1 MTFDYWFK
9 GLIVRK
15 RDGGV
20 VEKDGWRRF
29 VTALVAGELPDY
41 QVAALLMAIYFRG
54 MTVEE
59 TAALTEA
66 MADSGERLTLGAG
79 PYVDKHSTG
88 GVGDKVTLVAVPW
101 AAACG
106 ARIAKLSGRGLGYT
120 GGTVDK
126 LEAIPGV
133 NLSLTAR
140 QLKEETD
147 RVGCAVTEARAVAP
161 ADRIIY
167 ALRDATATVESLPL
181 IVSSILSKKLAG
193 GAPAFVFD
201 VKAGRGA
208 FAPDEES
215 ARELGRSLIAA
226 AEASGRKAV
235 AVITAMDEPL
245 GRAVGNALEVAEA
258 ASALRGDGPDDL
270 LEVSRVIAAEMLA
283 LAGAV
288 GPGEA
293 RNRLAA
299 ALEGGGAF
307 AKLDEMVRAQGAPE
321 GWWDLLPKAGKSAS
335 LLAEREGYLSKVDAL
350 AVARAAHAL
359 GAGRSSKDDVVDPAV
374 GVVLH
379 KKTGERVAPGDA
391 LMTLHYDDEERLARA
406 LVHAGAAAAVS
417 GRKPDVKELIL
428 GILRG

>member
-1 MTFDYWFK
+1 MELGYWFRD
-9 GLIVRK
+9 LIVRK
-15 RDGGV
+15 RDGGA
-20 VEKDGWRRF
+20 VEEDGWRRF
-29 VTALVAGELPDY
+29 VEALVAGELPDY

-54 MTVEE
+54 MTVDE
-59 TAALTEA
+59 TAALTAA

-140 QLKEETD
+140 QIKEQAD
-147 RVGCAVTEARAVAP
+147 RVGCVVAEARAVAP
-161 ADRIIY
+161 ADKIIY

-208 FAPDEES
+208 FAADEGS
-215 ARELGRSLIAA
+215 ARELARSLVAA
-226 AEASGRKAV
+226 AEASGRKAA

-258 ASALRGDGPDDL
+258 ASALRGDGPDDVV
-270 LEVSRVIAAEMLA
+270 EVSRVIAAEMLA
-283 LAGAV
+283 LAGVA
-288 GPGEA
+288 GPKEA
-293 RNRLAA
+293 EHRLAA
-299 ALEGGGAF
+299 AFEGGGAF
-307 AKLDEMVRAQGAPE
+307 AKLDEMVRAQGATE
-321 GWWDLLPKAGKSAS
+321 GWWDFLPRAGKSAS
-335 LLAEREGYLSKVDAL
+335 LLAEREGYVSGVDAL

-359 GAGRSSKDDVVDPAV
+359 GAGRRSKDDVIDPAV
-374 GVVLH
+374 GVILH
-379 KKTGERVAPGDA
+379 KKTGERIAPGDA
-391 LMTLHYDDEERLARA
+391 LMTLHYNDDERLARA
-406 LVHAGAAAAVS
+406 LVHAGAAAAVTE
-417 GRKPDVKELIL
+417 RKPAVKPLVLE
-428 GILRG
+428 ILRN

>member
-1 MTFDYWFK
+1 MDQSYWFK
-9 GLIVRK
+9 DLIVRK
-15 RDGGV
+15 RNGGA
-20 VEKDGWRRF
+20 VEEDDWRRF
-29 VTALVAGELPDY
+29 VEALVAGELPDY

-54 MTVEE
+54 MTVGE
-59 TAALTEA
+59 TAALTAA
-66 MADSGERLTLGAG
+66 MAASGERLTLGAG

-140 QLKEETD
+140 QIKEQTD
-147 RVGCAVTEARAVAP
+147 RVGCAVAEARAVAP
-161 ADRIIY
+161 ADKIIY

-193 GAPAFVFD
+193 GAPALVFD

-208 FAPDEES
+208 FAADQDS
-215 ARELGRSLIAA
+215 ARELGRSLVAA
-226 AEASGRKAV
+226 AEVSGRKAV

-258 ASALRGDGPDDL
+258 ASALRGHGPDDL
-270 LEVSRVIAAEMLA
+270 IEVSRVITANMLV
-283 LAGAV
+283 LAGVA
-288 GPGEA
+288 GPEEA
-293 RNRLAA
+293 EHRLAA
-299 ALEGGGAF
+299 MLEGGEAF
-307 AKLDEMVRAQGAPE
+307 AKLDEMVRAQGAPG
-321 GWWDLLPKAGKSAS
+321 GWWDALPKAGESAS
-335 LLAEREGYLSKVDAL
+335 LLAEREGFLSKLDAL
-350 AVARAAHAL
+350 EVARAAYAL
-359 GAGRSSKDDVVDPAV
+359 GAGRRSKDDAVDPAV
-374 GVVLH
+374 GIVLH
-379 KKTGERVAPGDA
+379 KKAGERVAPGDA
-391 LMTLHYDDEERLARA
+391 LMTLHYNDDQRLVPA
-406 LVHAGAAAAVS
+406 LAHAEAAAAVS
-417 GRKPDVKELIL
+417 DLKPVAKPLIL